1 MFFFA
6 RRIEHPLEWLFIA
19 RMMAILVNI
28 VGPPRDWT
36 SVAGASHRS

>member
-1 MFFFA
+1 L
-6 RRIEHPLEWLFIA
+6 RDGLNTRSTWLFIA

-28 VGPPRDWT
+28 VWLPRDWT